1 MRNTNFYLWR
11 TGVTVSFVLT
21 YDSLTTT
28 VLQYLE
34 RSDQAVVDA
43 IPTFITLAEFEIA
56 QQIKTLGQMQV
67 VESQMNTGD
76 PTIAKPARWRKTVSM
91 NILKDGQRLPVLL
104 RKYEYLKLYAPD
116 ATATGI
122 PLYYADYDYEHWL
135 IAPTPDEAY
144 VFEVLY
150 YERIAPLSSENQT
163 NWLTQNAPNAM
174 LFGTLLQA
182 MPFLKNDSRQIF
194 QQKYDQAIASLK
206 TEDVTRLGDRQT
218 VAIES

>member
-1 MRNTNFYLWR
+1 M
-11 TGVTVSFVLT
+11 TVSFVLT
-21 YDSLTTT
+21 YDSLTST

-34 RSDQAVVDA
+34 RSDPAVVDA

-67 VESQMNTGD
+67 VESQLNAGD
-76 PTIAKPARWRKTVSM
+76 PTVAKPARWRKTVSM
-91 NILKDGQRLPVLL
+91 NILKDGQKLPVLL

-116 ATATGI
+116 ATATGT

-144 VFEVLY
+144 EFEVLY

-194 QQKYDQAIASLK
+194 QQKYDQAMAALK